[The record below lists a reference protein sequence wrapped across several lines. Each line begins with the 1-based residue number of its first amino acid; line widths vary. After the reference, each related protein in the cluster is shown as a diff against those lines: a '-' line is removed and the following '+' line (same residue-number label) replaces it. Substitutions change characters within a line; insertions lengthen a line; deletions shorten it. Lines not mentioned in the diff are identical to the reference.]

1 MSDRGK
7 KPSGRVHDPD
17 RRTKRIKLTVS
28 CTLTGYAIV
37 LSGLSGSVSC
47 SLAALAMGVSTL
59 GDAALAGY
67 PKGLMNRLVKG
78 GLLFF
83 VAHALYIAA
92 LVMSSGR
99 PVQALLPGFLNPFA
113 VFFALTVLHGAVFY
127 FRARSKVPRAFF
139 AAAFLYLL
147 GVGVHV
153 SAAFSVLP
161 GRGYPVYAAGALLF
175 YCSDAALLARKHA
188 SLRQRWIPALI
199 WVTYVP
205 AQICLLTGL
214 YLHSLV

>member
-1 MSDRGK
+1 MSDRGE
-7 KPSGRVHDPD
+7 KPSGRACDPD
-17 RRTKRIKLTVS
+17 RRTKRIKLAVS

-67 PKGLMNRLVKG
+67 PKGLRDRLVKG

-92 LVMSSGR
+92 LVMSSAR
-99 PVQALLPGFLNPFA
+99 PAQALLPGFIFPFA
-113 VFFALTVLHGAVFY
+113 VFFGLTVLHGAVFY

-175 YCSDAALLARKHA
+175 YCSDAVLLARKHA
-188 SLRQRWIPALI
+188 SLRERWIPALI
-199 WVTYVP
+199 WITYVP